1 MQFNA
6 HVEIVDGVE
15 HWWADADRP
24 GFYVAADSWDEL
36 WRLAREVSAAEPGSE
51 TLSMIRPRDVAP

>member
-24 GFYVAADSWDEL
+24 GFYVAADL
-36 WRLAREVSAAEPGSE
+36 RRC
-51 TLSMIRPRDVAP
+51 R